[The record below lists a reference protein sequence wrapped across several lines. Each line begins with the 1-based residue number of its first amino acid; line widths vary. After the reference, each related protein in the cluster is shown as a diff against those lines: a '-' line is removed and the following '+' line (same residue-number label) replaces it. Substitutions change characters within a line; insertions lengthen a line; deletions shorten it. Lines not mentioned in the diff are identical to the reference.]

1 MLGYSIP
8 KETQILVNVWAIG
21 RDPKTWDDL
30 LVFKPKRF
38 LEPKVVDFKGHHF
51 EFIPFGSG
59 RRMCPAMPLAS
70 RVLSLALGSLLH
82 LFDWEL
88 ADGLKAEKMDM
99 AERMGLTLRKAVPL
113 KVVPIP
119 FKQHRTCC

>member
-1 MLGYSIP
+1 
-8 KETQILVNVWAIG
+8 
-21 RDPKTWDDL
+21 
-30 LVFKPKRF
+30 
-38 LEPKVVDFKGHHF
+38 
-51 EFIPFGSG
+51 
-59 RRMCPAMPLAS
+59 
-70 RVLSLALGSLLH
+70 
-82 LFDWEL
+82 L